1 MMPTEQNTVL
11 VNACITTKIYC
22 RPNCP
27 PGRRTKESNRVYF
40 PDIKEAKRA
49 GYRACKVCKP
59 DIGVF
64 ARYLS
69 KHEINSGNHI
79 DREQNVQPMEARD
92 YESPPHY

>member
-1 MMPTEQNTVL
+1 MPTEKNIVL
-11 VNACITTKIYC
+11 VNACITTKIFC

-40 PDIKEAKRA
+40 SDIKKAKHA

-64 ARYLS
+64 DRYSS
-69 KHEINSGNHI
+69 KHQNYSDGYMNQ
-79 DREQNVQPMEARD
+79 EQKVQPIEARD
-92 YESPPHY
+92 YERPPHY